1 MSPER
6 FQMKALQFCNAAWH
20 IPCGCRSAPG
30 ARFAQIAGWGRLP
43 QDHRMTRNVP
53 NADWHPAS
61 WQSKPASQ
69 QPNYPD
75 AAALEH
81 VVADLSR
88 LPPIVTSWEV
98 DSLGDEIARAQRGE
112 AFILQGGDC
121 AETFDECT
129 SENIVAKLK
138 ILLQM
143 SLVILYGL
151 KKPVI
156 RVGRMAGQYA
166 KPRSADIETRDGT
179 SLPSFRGDLVNRSP
193 FTAEDRVPDPQLILR
208 GYERAA
214 LTLNFVRSLIDGGF
228 ADLHH
233 PEYWD
238 LNWVGHSPTADE
250 YHAIVASISDSLDFL
265 ETISGQPVH
274 KTRRADI
281 YAAHEGL
288 HLLYE
293 QAQTRFLDRRSRW
306 YNLSTHFPWI
316 GMRTAEIDGAHV
328 EYFRGISNPIG
339 VKVGPGMTRQWLQD
353 LVAALNPTNKPGR
366 LTLIHRFGA
375 KEIEEHLPDLI
386 TAVKET
392 GSPVLWVC
400 DPMHGNTESTSDGV
414 KTRRFDNIVA
424 EMASAFRVHESMGT
438 HLGGVHLELTGENV
452 TECTGG
458 ARGLTDGDLAR
469 AYKSTVDPRLN
480 YEQAMEVAMRIAGLH
495 K

>member
-1 MSPER
+1 MSR
-6 FQMKALQFCNAAWH
+6 T
-20 IPCGCRSAPG
+20 
-30 ARFAQIAGWGRLP
+30 IAKS
-43 QDHRMTRNVP
+43 
-53 NADWHPAS
+53 DWHPAS
-61 WQSKPASQ
+61 WQSLPAAQ
-69 QPNYPD
+69 QASYPNQAELD
-75 AAALEH
+75 RA
-81 VVADLSR
+81 VADLSR

-98 DSLGDEIARAQRGE
+98 DALKEQVARAQRGE
-112 AFILQGGDC
+112 AFVLQGGDC

-143 SLVILYGL
+143 SLVMLYGL

-166 KPRSADIETRDGT
+166 KPRSADTETRDDT

-193 FTAEDRVPDPQLILR
+193 FTPEDRIPNPQLILR

-238 LNWVGHSPTADE
+238 LSWVGHSAMADE
-250 YHAIVASISDSLDFL
+250 YHEIVKSISNSLDFL
-265 ETISGQPVH
+265 ETISGRELH
-274 KTRRADI
+274 KTQRADI

-293 QAQTRFLDRRSRW
+293 QSQTRFLDRRDRW
-306 YNLSTHFPWI
+306 YNLTTHFPWI
-316 GMRTAEIDGAHV
+316 GMRTASMDGAHI
-328 EYFRGISNPIG
+328 EYFRGIANPIG
-339 VKVGPGMTRQWLQD
+339 VKIGPGMTREWLQD
-353 LVAALNPTNKPGR
+353 LISVLNPGNEPGR
-366 LTLIHRFGA
+366 LTLIHRFGSKA
-375 KEIEEHLPDLI
+375 IEEHLPDLI
-386 TAVKET
+386 TAVRET

-400 DPMHGNTESTSDGV
+400 DPMHGNTESTADGT
-414 KTRRFDNIVA
+414 KTRRFDKIVG
-424 EMASAFRVHESMGT
+424 ELETAFRIHRSMGSY
-438 HLGGVHLELTGENV
+438 LGGVHLELTGENV

-480 YEQAMEVAMRIAGLH
+480 YEQAMEVAMRIAGLRQTDGT
-495 K
+495 